1 MYRMY
6 FASDILE
13 METWSI
19 DLCAGSR
26 GAVDAGRRVACK
38 WNMISCFPVA
48 GGRKQSHCDCC
59 MMDVPSSNPRIQ
71 PCPASC
77 SILTAGTSLF
87 CLSRILLTV
96 VVSLCSLIYT
106 VHKYSLNVS
115 LSVSLSCYFPL
126 NPSAVASFY
135 TLIISSVLG
144 VVCVCWGLCVC
155 RSVFICVGL
164 MQFAVSTQ

>member
-1 MYRMY
+1 M
-6 FASDILE
+6 IL
-13 METWSI
+13 
-19 DLCAGSR
+19 
-26 GAVDAGRRVACK
+26 
-38 WNMISCFPVA
+38 CFPAA

-135 TLIISSVLG
+135 TLIISSVFVG
-144 VVCVCWGLCVC
+144 VVCVQECVYMC
-155 RSVFICVGL
+155 GVD
-164 MQFAVSTQ
+164 AVCSFNPVMFDHLTPQSSIILHFTCLVSLEM